1 MNLAEKIVSLRKATG
16 LTQELLADYSNI
28 SLRTIQRIE
37 CNKSQPRVNTL
48 KRIAKVLEI
57 DVNEL
62 NLLKSDN
69 LDSKFESQALSKI
82 QLINSSSLIGTLIP
96 FLNIIIP
103 FLIWKSGRVSEV
115 CNDTAKKIISFQIL
129 WTLTCIFILFL
140 SQIIHYK
147 IMGQFYAGRVPL
159 IFFIYLTLVF
169 INIYLV
175 CKAAKQLRDNN
186 SEIYTFM
193 PSFF

>member
-1 MNLAEKIVSLRKATG
+1 MNLAEKIVSLRKVKG
-16 LTQELLADYSNI
+16 LTQELLAEYSNI

-48 KRIAKVLEI
+48 KRIAKILEV

-62 NLLKSDN
+62 NLSKSDN
-69 LDSKFESQALSKI
+69 LDSEFESQVLSKI

-96 FLNIIIP
+96 FLNIIVP
-103 FLIWKSGRVSEV
+103 LLIWKTGKVSKL
-115 CNDTAKKIISFQIL
+115 CNEKAKKIISFQVL
-129 WTLTCIFILFL
+129 WTLISIFILSL

-147 IMGQFYAGRVPL
+147 IMGQFYVGRVPL
-159 IFFIYLTLVF
+159 IFFIYLFMVL
-169 INIYLV
+169 INIYFIY
-175 CKAAKQLRDNN
+175 KAAKQLRDNN